1 MSENLFKTDH
11 PLTASIL
18 SKLGKLFLNCCDW
31 KISLSCLN
39 KAYEMNKRI
48 YKSENEKNDHIQL
61 SKSLSIIGDYYLKSY
76 EFEEA
81 YSFYNESFEMNK
93 RMFKDNQN
101 HPDIADS
108 FSNFGHYYLKNGNLL
123 PKCASIV
130 GAISGGHCIK

>member
-1 MSENLFKTDH
+1 MMSENLFKTDH

-18 SKLGKLFLNCCDW
+18 LKLGKLFLNC

-81 YSFYNESFEMNK
+81 
-93 RMFKDNQN
+93 
-101 HPDIADS
+101 
-108 FSNFGHYYLKNGNLL
+108 
-123 PKCASIV
+123 
-130 GAISGGHCIK
+130 